1 MLGTKLHVPLN
12 NLVIVLFL
20 SRVVEQSA
28 GIPVNK
34 RGRPGNP

>member
-1 MLGTKLHVPLN
+1 MLGTKFHVALN

-20 SRVVEQSA
+20 GGMVEQSA

-34 RGRPGNP
+34 RGPPGNP